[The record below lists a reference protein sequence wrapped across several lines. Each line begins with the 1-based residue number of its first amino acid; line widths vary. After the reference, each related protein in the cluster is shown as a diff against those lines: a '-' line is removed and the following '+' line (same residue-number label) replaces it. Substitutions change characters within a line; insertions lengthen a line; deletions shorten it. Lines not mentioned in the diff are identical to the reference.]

1 MAATESEPQW
11 GTSWHAWLRDP
22 CLALDFEEAW
32 NFTCCRP
39 GRAKFSCP
47 CCLVLQEMLHFL
59 QRTFEARTS
68 SNMRATVRLAQN
80 APNTMQKEKI
90 LMEHGLHDVV
100 VSFIFVLFHQ
110 CTQLLCSISCGTFAF
125 RIHTK
130 QSVMTCSTST
140 SRGNG
145 DIICGHWSWTCSEN
159 CVF

>member
-1 MAATESEPQW
+1 VRDLPASARNYFFFCICGPGEVVTCGDEITQVLYPGFLIES
-11 GTSWHAWLRDP
+11 
-22 CLALDFEEAW
+22 LDFEEAW

-90 LMEHGLHDVV
+90 LMEMWSGTQ
-100 VSFIFVLFHQ
+100 Q
-110 CTQLLCSISCGTFAF
+110 CG
-125 RIHTK
+125 
-130 QSVMTCSTST
+130 
-140 SRGNG
+140 
-145 DIICGHWSWTCSEN
+145 
-159 CVF
+159 